1 MLRPFLKMEKQ
12 LQLILL
18 MFCILSRQNL
28 HVSCGI
34 FSSENAQQCIAAGIV
49 PDKKF
54 QWNIPGKNAI
64 LYLLL

>member
-12 LQLILL
+12 LQLITDVLY
-18 MFCILSRQNL
+18 SKSENL

-34 FSSENAQQCIAAGIV
+34 VSSENAQLCIAAGIV

-54 QWNIPGKNAI
+54 QWNIPEKNAI
-64 LYLLL
+64 LYVLL

>member
-18 MFCILSRQNL
+18 MFYILSQQNL

-34 FSSENAQQCIAAGIV
+34 VSSENAQLCIAAGIV

-54 QWNIPGKNAI
+54 QWNIPEKNAI
-64 LYLLL
+64 LYVLL